1 MKSMFEKIALSLL
14 ITTWLV
20 YGGHTIGNMLVHTDE
35 GNVEALRI
43 VSGDSGGAEEAT
55 EMATAEPEA
64 MGVMDMLASADVA
77 AGEKTFKKCKS
88 CHSIESGGK
97 NKVGP
102 NLWNIVG
109 SGQGSVADFKYSAAI
124 TDLGD
129 VWSFESLDSFLTDP
143 KAFAPGTKM
152 SFKGV
157 SDPARR
163 AALIMYL
170 HAQSDSPVPLP

>member
-1 MKSMFEKIALSLL
+1 MKSMLEKIALSLL

-20 YGGHTIGNMLVHTDE
+20 YGSHTIGNMLVHTDE
-35 GNVEALRI
+35 GDIDALRI
-43 VSGDSGGAEEAT
+43 VSGDSGGAEEAS
-55 EMATAEPEA
+55 EMAASEPEA
-64 MGVMDMLASADVA
+64 MDVMGMLASADVE

-109 SGQGSVADFKYSAAI
+109 SGMGSVADFKYSSAI
-124 TDLGD
+124 TGLGGT
-129 VWSFESLDSFLTDP
+129 WTFESLDSFLADP

-157 SDPARR
+157 KDPAAR
-163 AALIMYL
+163 AALIVYL